1 MTEEQKQARDE
12 NAKKA
17 VIVNLQSTANNL
29 RQLGDALGE
38 HKTELNLLFD
48 ILEQTANRLHEG
60 EPLNVFTGEISSIT
74 QNDEKLHDEIATLK
88 AERNEL
94 RDRNLQLLDE
104 NLNLTSGKQLTET
117 LQGINE
123 RLQGIELSLLKL
135 SPSN

>member
-29 RQLGDALGE
+29 RQLGNALGE

-48 ILEQTANRLHEG
+48 VLEQTANRLHKG

-74 QNDEKLHDEIATLK
+74 QNVEKLHDEIATLK
-88 AERNEL
+88 AERDEL